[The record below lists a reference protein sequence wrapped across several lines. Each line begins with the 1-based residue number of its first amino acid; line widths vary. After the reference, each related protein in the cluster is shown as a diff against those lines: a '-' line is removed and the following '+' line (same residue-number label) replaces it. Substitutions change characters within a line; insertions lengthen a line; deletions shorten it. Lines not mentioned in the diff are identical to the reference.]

1 MPGKRQHPAWDQIES
16 GAHGDF
22 DAESVVWRSRPGEH
36 DIELSKAISLKR
48 IADALDG
55 TAMGV
60 DVSESLAGLP
70 FQMIKGSLS
79 R

>member
-1 MPGKRQHPAWDQIES
+1 MSEQPHPAWDQIEP
-16 GAHGDF
+16 A
-22 DAESVVWRSRPGEH
+22 AKAARSDQAYRPGEH